1 MRYDSFLPFAHLPSC
16 TFIGTSKAVIPKE
29 MKNNSYATFWGQA
42 RCIWE
47 TCKWRI
53 GKFSTKDTYLGQEF
67 VTHPHV
73 NLVNDR
79 HETHSALN
87 LL

>member
-1 MRYDSFLPFAHLPSC
+1 MQHF
-16 TFIGTSKAVIPKE
+16 G
-29 MKNNSYATFWGQA
+29 GQA

-47 TCKWRI
+47 TYKWRI
-53 GKFSTKDTYLGQEF
+53 GRFSTKDTYLGQEF

>member
-1 MRYDSFLPFAHLPSC
+1 MQHF
-16 TFIGTSKAVIPKE
+16 G
-29 MKNNSYATFWGQA
+29 GQA
-42 RCIWE
+42 WCIWE

-53 GKFSTKDTYLGQEF
+53 GRFSTKDTYLGQEF

>member
-1 MRYDSFLPFAHLPSC
+1 MQHFF
-16 TFIGTSKAVIPKE
+16 FFGGGG
-29 MKNNSYATFWGQA
+29 GQA

-53 GKFSTKDTYLGQEF
+53 GGFGTKDTYLGQEF

-79 HETHSALN
+79 HKTHSELN
-87 LL
+87 L